1 MTAIPH
7 IIKFKELGDE
17 RGNLI
22 ALENLRQIPFEVKRV
37 FYIFGTQH
45 GVIRGLHAHR
55 KLHQVLICVSGS
67 VDIYCEYGGKKE
79 IYHLD
84 NPAIGL
90 DIQGL
95 IWHDM
100 RNFSEDSVLLV
111 LANEYYDETD
121 YIRDY
126 QQFLKEARK

>member
-55 KLHQVLICVSGS
+55 RLHQVLICVSGS
-67 VDIYCEYGGKKE
+67 VDIYCEYGDKKE

-111 LANEYYDETD
+111 LASEYYDETD

>member
-55 KLHQVLICVSGS
+55 RLHQVLICVSGS
-67 VDIYCEYGGKKE
+67 VDIYCEYGDKKE

-100 RNFSEDSVLLV
+100 RNFSERIL
-111 LANEYYDETD
+111 
-121 YIRDY
+121 R
-126 QQFLKEARK
+126 